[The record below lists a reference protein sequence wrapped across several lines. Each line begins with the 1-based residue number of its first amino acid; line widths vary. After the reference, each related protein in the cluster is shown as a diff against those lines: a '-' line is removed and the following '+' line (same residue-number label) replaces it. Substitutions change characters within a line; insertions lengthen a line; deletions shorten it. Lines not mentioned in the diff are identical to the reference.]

1 MAADR
6 NCVLTASKVAS
17 QKVLMDESEIG
28 LFGKLFQS
36 AGQLEFF
43 VLFPHEL
50 RSENPCRNKVFH
62 I

>member
-28 LFGKLFQS
+28 LFGKLLQS

-43 VLFPHEL
+43 VVFPYEL
-50 RSENPCRNKVFH
+50 RSENPCRNRVFH